1 MILCCGEALIDFVPQ
16 KDQSGGS
23 LYQPCP
29 GGSPYNTAIALGR
42 LQVPTASFCGLSND
56 FFGSM
61 LLKHLQQS
69 GVSTEWVRHLER
81 DTTLAFVSA
90 DSADGEVEYAFY
102 GRETADRSLEKGDLP
117 QVLPEEIKVL
127 QFGSVSLVLEPTAST
142 MELLMQRESGQRMI
156 SLDPNIRPGL
166 ISDREVYRERFEKW
180 LDSTDLLKASITD
193 LEWIYPDAEIFST
206 IERILETKKVNL
218 VMLTSGEKGSW
229 ACTSKQ
235 RVHEKAE
242 RIVVKDAVGAGDS
255 FHAAVLCRLWEIG
268 AVDSSS
274 LADLNES
281 ELKQILEF
289 ANKIAAITCSRS
301 GADSPWRKELD

>member
-1 MILCCGEALIDFVPQ
+1 M
-16 KDQSGGS
+16 
-23 LYQPCP
+23 
-29 GGSPYNTAIALGR
+29 
-42 LQVPTASFCGLSND
+42 
-56 FFGSM
+56 
-61 LLKHLQQS
+61 
-69 GVSTEWVRHLER
+69 
-81 DTTLAFVSA
+81 
-90 DSADGEVEYAFY
+90 
-102 GRETADRSLEKGDLP
+102 
-117 QVLPEEIKVL
+117 
-127 QFGSVSLVLEPTAST
+127 
-142 MELLMQRESGQRMI
+142 
-156 SLDPNIRPGL
+156 
-166 ISDREVYRERFEKW
+166 
-180 LDSTDLLKASITD
+180 
-193 LEWIYPDAEIFST
+193 
-206 IERILETKKVNL
+206 NL

-274 LADLNES
+274 LAELNES

>member
-69 GVSTEWVRHLER
+69 GVSTEWVRHLDR

-90 DSADGEVEYAFY
+90 DSVDGEVEYAFY

-117 QVLPEEIKVL
+117 QDLSEEIKVL

-142 MELLMQRESGQRMI
+142 MELLMQRESRKRMI

-166 ISDREVYRERFEKW
+166 IPDRDVFRERFEKW

-206 IERILETKKVNL
+206 IKRILDTTKVNL

-268 AVDSSS
+268 AIDSTSI
-274 LADLNES
+274 AELNES
-281 ELKQILEF
+281 ELKQTLEF